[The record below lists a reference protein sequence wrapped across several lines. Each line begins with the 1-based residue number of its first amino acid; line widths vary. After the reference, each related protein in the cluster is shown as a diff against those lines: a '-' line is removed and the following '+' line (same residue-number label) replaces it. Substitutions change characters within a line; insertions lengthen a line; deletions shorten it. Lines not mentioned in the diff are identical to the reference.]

1 MKILVVEDNLIL
13 SGMLK
18 KWLQKAEY
26 EVLTAIDEPQ
36 ARNILQQNQ
45 IDLILSDVRLPHG
58 DGIHL
63 LDWLFRTRQNIP
75 FIVMTDYACCAD
87 AVRAIKLGAED
98 YLLKPVHKESL
109 LDLMHGLL
117 KQPAVVR
124 KERSFVERKSIAARK
139 TASLAC
145 RVAPSDISVMIL
157 GPSGSGKEVIAQMIH
172 QYSDRRDKPFIAI
185 NCGGIPGDLLA
196 SEFFGAVKGSFTGAL
211 TDIKGYFETS
221 KGGTLFLDEI
231 GNMPHA
237 MQQLLL
243 RVLQEKEFTPVG
255 SRKVQRT
262 DIRIISATNEDMEK
276 AIREGRFR
284 EDLYYRLAELVI
296 VQPPLV
302 ECKDDILPLAE
313 FFRKEHSRRIR
324 VANEGF
330 TDEAKEYML
339 RYNWPGNVREL
350 SGKIKRAVLV
360 ADAPLLGINDLD
372 LNNVFTDEKEKI
384 QCLLV
389 KNKGNVS
396 QTAIELCCSRTALYK
411 KMKKYG
417 LK

>member
-1 MKILVVEDNLIL
+1 MPC
-13 SGMLK
+13 S
-18 KWLQKAEY
+18 
-26 EVLTAIDEPQ
+26 
-36 ARNILQQNQ
+36 
-45 IDLILSDVRLPHG
+45 
-58 DGIHL
+58 
-63 LDWLFRTRQNIP
+63 
-75 FIVMTDYACCAD
+75 
-87 AVRAIKLGAED
+87 
-98 YLLKPVHKESL
+98 
-109 LDLMHGLL
+109 
-117 KQPAVVR
+117 
-124 KERSFVERKSIAARK
+124 SF
-139 TASLAC
+139 C
-145 RVAPSDISVMIL
+145 SV
-157 GPSGSGKEVIAQMIH
+157 
-172 QYSDRRDKPFIAI
+172 Y
-185 NCGGIPGDLLA
+185 
-196 SEFFGAVKGSFTGAL
+196 
-211 TDIKGYFETS
+211 
-221 KGGTLFLDEI
+221 
-231 GNMPHA
+231 
-237 MQQLLL
+237 
-243 RVLQEKEFTPVG
+243 LQEKEFTPVG